1 MGVEVE
7 GGIRAPDD
15 AEALVALP
23 LLKAKVGVVAT
34 IFKRLD
40 DEECLIDA
48 DGTTN
53 ASEAAAAATRA
64 MAVEGS
70 FMIYYGFALWEEL
83 LLLMMMMMM
92 KVKNYE
98 RTV

>member
-1 MGVEVE
+1 MGAEVE

-34 IFKRLD
+34 IFKRGLD

-83 LLLMMMMMM
+83 LLMMMM
-92 KVKNYE
+92 KAKNYE